1 MTIYLSTVRTLFM
14 YVNVIFFTIYIWYFQ
29 VLSNVEIVDVLYV
42 DERQDT
48 AKNGFV
54 MLRIGKVWL
63 HVIFEIFMK

>member
-1 MTIYLSTVRTLFM
+1 MI
-14 YVNVIFFTIYIWYFQ
+14 
-29 VLSNVEIVDVLYV
+29 EYV